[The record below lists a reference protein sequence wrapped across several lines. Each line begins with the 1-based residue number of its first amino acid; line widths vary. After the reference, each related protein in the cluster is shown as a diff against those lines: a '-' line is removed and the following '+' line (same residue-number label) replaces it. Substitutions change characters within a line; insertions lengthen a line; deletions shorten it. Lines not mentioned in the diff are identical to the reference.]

1 MANKKENTEQNNVEN
16 EELKRLQEELEKVN
30 KEKEELN
37 QKNKDLEE
45 QIKKDTESKK
55 ENIKDVNEVKK
66 GKEKTYMV
74 YTPVS
79 NFNGI
84 VAGVQFAYG
93 KAKVREGWVLNWFK
107 EKGYKVEEIEGV

>member
-1 MANKKENTEQNNVEN
+1 MANRNVNSEQNNVEN
-16 EELKRLQEELEKVN
+16 EELKRLQAELEKAN
-30 KEKEELN
+30 KEKEELT

-45 QIKKDTESKK
+45 QIKKDTEIKK
-55 ENIKDVNEVKK
+55 ESMKDVNETKK

-74 YTPVS
+74 YTPVP

-93 KAKVREGWVLNWFK
+93 KAEVKEGWVLNWFK
-107 EKGYKVEEIEGV
+107 EKGYKVEEIR

>member
-1 MANKKENTEQNNVEN
+1 MANKKENNEQNNIEN

-45 QIKKDTESKK
+45 QLKKDTISQEENKQEEKK
-55 ENIKDVNEVKK
+55 QKATKN
-66 GKEKTYMV
+66 KEKTYMV
-74 YTPVS
+74 YTPVK

-93 KAKVREGWVLNWFK
+93 KAEVKEGWVLEWFK
-107 EKGYKVEEIEGV
+107 EKGYKVEEIK

>member
-1 MANKKENTEQNNVEN
+1 MANKNVNTEQNNIEN
-16 EELKRLQEELEKVN
+16 EELKRLQAELEKVN

-45 QIKKDTESKK
+45 QIKKDTTTK
-55 ENIKDVNEVKK
+55 EKNVKDDTK
-66 GKEKTYMV
+66 GKEKTYIV
-74 YTPVS
+74 YTPVK

-93 KAKVREGWVLNWFK
+93 KAQVKEGWVLNWFK
-107 EKGYKVEEIEGV
+107 EKGYKVEEIK

>member
-1 MANKKENTEQNNVEN
+1 MANKKENAEQNNIEN
-16 EELKRLQEELEKVN
+16 EEIKKLQEELEKVN

-45 QIKKDTESKK
+45 QIKKDTISQE
-55 ENIKDVNEVKK
+55 ENKQEATKD
-66 GKEKTYMV
+66 KEKTYNV
-74 YTPVS
+74 YTPVK

-93 KAKVREGWVLNWFK
+93 KAKVKDGWVLGWFR
-107 EKGYKVEEIEGV
+107 ERGYIVEEIK

>member
-1 MANKKENTEQNNVEN
+1 MANKNVDTEQKNIEN

-37 QKNKDLEE
+37 QKNKDLE
-45 QIKKDTESKK
+45 K
-55 ENIKDVNEVKK
+55 EMEKNKIVQEKNIKDVTKD
-66 GKEKTYMV
+66 KEKTYIV
-74 YTPVS
+74 YTPVK

-93 KAKVREGWVLNWFK
+93 KAEVKEGWILNWFK
-107 EKGYKVEEIEGV
+107 EKGYKITEKK